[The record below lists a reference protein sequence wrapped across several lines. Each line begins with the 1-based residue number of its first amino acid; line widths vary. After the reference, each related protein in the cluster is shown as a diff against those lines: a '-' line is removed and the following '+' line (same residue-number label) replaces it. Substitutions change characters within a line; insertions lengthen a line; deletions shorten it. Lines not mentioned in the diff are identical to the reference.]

1 MAYVITNLINRSLFF
16 GFDSA
21 TLMDRADIDDDLGH
35 DIRTYGLDN
44 FCYDTIGPMSRVEV
58 KKLYKK
64 GTYGDVPNY
73 MGWTVRQ
80 EWWLITATR
89 TGRKINIRI
98 DTSVIKYAELSGT
111 LSSDKVYWFKEYNR
125 ANRRGTST
133 REFRE
138 KLKNSKSDEIALIVN
153 GRWHRKTIK
162 IPDDMGVTIKGD
174 DLTFYYGNDVFFL
187 TKNGTGI
194 WQAYESRREQ

>member
-1 MAYVITNLINRSLFF
+1 MAYVIENLINGSLFF

-21 TLMDRADIDDDLGH
+21 TLMDRAHIHDDLGG
-35 DIRTYGLDN
+35 DIRTYGLGN
-44 FCYDTIGPMSRVEV
+44 FRYDTIGSMSRVEA
-58 KKLYKK
+58 KKLYQK

-73 MGWTVRQ
+73 MGWTVDQ
-80 EWWLITATR
+80 KWWLITATR

-98 DTSVIKYAELSGT
+98 DTSGIKYADLSGT

-138 KLKNSKSDEIALIVN
+138 MLRDSNSDEIVLIVN
-153 GRWHRKTIK
+153 GRWHKKTIK
-162 IPDDMGVTIKGD
+162 LPDNMGVRIKGD
-174 DLTFYYGNDVFFL
+174 DLTFHYGDDIFFL
-187 TKNGTGI
+187 TKNETGI
-194 WQAYESRREQ
+194 WQAHESR